1 MNLSREDKSIKKFV
15 DVVVEFLEKRSVRI
29 ENIVYDRWKFSN
41 RIKRVKIS
49 LGNQFTLNKL
59 IELYQDLIRS
69 LSGQECE
76 VLSTRIQSVE
86 KPLWIIQV
94 FISPCKGMIIDMELI
109 AKLLMA

>member
-1 MNLSREDKSIKKFV
+1 MNLSKEDKSIKKFV
-15 DVVVEFLEKRSVRI
+15 DVVVEFLEKRSVKI

-59 IELYQDLIRS
+59 IELYQDLSRS

-86 KPLWIIQV
+86 KSLWIIQV